1 MVQETWR
8 RTELAPSEVAQRSG
22 VAVSALHFYER
33 QGLITSRRTE
43 GNQRRYR
50 RAVLRRIAF
59 IRASQRVGISLT
71 DIREALE
78 TLPENRTP
86 TREDWARLS
95 AAWQKELDTR
105 IQRLEMLR
113 DNLTT
118 CIGCGCLSIETCALA
133 NPHDQLSELG
143 PGASGLEPDPG
154 R

>member
-1 MVQETWR
+1 MAQAMWR
-8 RTELAPSEVAQRSG
+8 RTELAPGDVAQRSG
-22 VAVSALHFYER
+22 IAISALHFYER

-50 RAVLRRIAF
+50 RDVLRRVAF
-59 IRASQRVGISLT
+59 IRASQRVGISLGE
-71 DIREALE
+71 IREALA

-86 TREDWARLS
+86 TREDWASLS
-95 AAWQKELDTR
+95 AGWRRNLETR
-105 IQRLEMLR
+105 IQRLELLR

-133 NPHDQLSELG
+133 NPHDQLSDLG
-143 PGASGLEPDPG
+143 PGASGLEPNEV